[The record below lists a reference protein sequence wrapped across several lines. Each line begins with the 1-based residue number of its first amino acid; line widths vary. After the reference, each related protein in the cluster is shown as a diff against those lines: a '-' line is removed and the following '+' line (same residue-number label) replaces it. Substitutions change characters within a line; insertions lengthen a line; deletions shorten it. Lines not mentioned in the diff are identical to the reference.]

1 MHENF
6 HISIFSNFFQFF
18 QQIDLE
24 RTLLISYSVLGGIDL
39 ILKILFVT
47 YIEERLRVMTRE
59 CVFVFDQCTSDCSDI
74 QKYCYHWRLDDLN
87 LTNSMVF
94 QIFSCVTQLALVI
107 FSIQLIIYVTKKPE
121 GEPDDAASFDGTSA
135 TAGHFDD
142 DYDDGSIRDS
152 ISVRSE
158 PGPDHYGTFLRRQQY
173 YINRAFFSSPEDS
186 NFAHSWPRNF
196 PS

>member
-1 MHENF
+1 MKNLT
-6 HISIFSNFFQFF
+6 FSTFSTFF

-24 RTLLISYSVLGGIDL
+24 RNLLISYSVLGGIDL

-47 YIEERLRVMTRE
+47 YIEERLRVMTE
-59 CVFVFDQCTSDCSDI
+59 KCVFVFDQCTFNCTDTKLI
-74 QKYCYHWRLDDLN
+74 ECYHWRLDDLN

-94 QIFSCVTQLALVI
+94 QIFSCITQLVLVI

-135 TAGHFDD
+135 TAGHFDY
-142 DYDDGSIRDS
+142 DYDDDGSVRDS

-158 PGPDHYGTFLRRQQY
+158 PGPDHYGTFFRRQQY
-173 YINRAFFSSPEDS
+173 YINRAFFSSPDDS
-186 NFAHSWPRNF
+186 NVAHSWPRNTRY
-196 PS
+196 